1 MQQFPLCWLA
11 MRGVWVAVM
20 VWCVGSGCA
29 EPTLPLRQF
38 LQTPDS
44 RRERLQSALFSQ
56 DNEYALLR
64 LSHYGLT
71 SEGGWLRLP
80 VFAPMTAV
88 ILANGAAG
96 AREASLEPSLP
107 LAGED
112 GAEEN
117 ALRAALWS
125 IGRRAF
131 FHYPA
136 QLVSGF
142 DRVRKEPSVA
152 RDYGLWTGTIPT
164 GDQQLGGLLDVSLP
178 DGSQRLATTCATCH
192 AALEGRTE
200 IAAGAA
206 NESLDLGKLG
216 ADASGQIEGPSL
228 RWGMGRLDTSPDG
241 IDNPAAIP
249 DLRNVSSQRF
259 LHHDATLRNDLF
271 ALALRIE
278 TLLVTT
284 YQEGVR
290 PPVEVALGLA
300 VYVWDLASSSASPAA
315 PEADPGEVLFAQHCA
330 RCHQPPSYA
339 GDPVALSTIATHPAL
354 GVSTERGTGY
364 YRTPSLRGARTRHQF
379 FHHGAL
385 SSVRAVLD
393 PGRLLESYRE
403 GRHGPGAV
411 LGHPFGINLPAA
423 ERAALTAFVESL

>member
-1 MQQFPLCWLA
+1 MQQLPVCWLA
-11 MRGVWVAVM
+11 MRGGWVAVLM
-20 VWCVGSGCA
+20 LCVGSGCA
-29 EPTLPLRQF
+29 EPTLPLRRF
-38 LQTPDS
+38 LQSPDS

-56 DNEYALLR
+56 DNEYARLR

-80 VFAPMTAV
+80 VFAPLTAV
-88 ILANGAAG
+88 ILADGSAG

-107 LAGED
+107 LPGED
-112 GAEEN
+112 DAEES

-142 DRVRKEPSVA
+142 DRVRTETSVA
-152 RDYGLWTGTIPT
+152 RDYGLWTGAIPT
-164 GDQQLGGLLDVSLP
+164 GEEQLGGLLEVSLP

-192 AALEGRTE
+192 AAPEDRTG

-206 NESLDLGKLG
+206 NASLDLGKLG
-216 ADASGQIEGPSL
+216 ADASGQIEGPPL

-241 IDNPAAIP
+241 VDNPAAIP
-249 DLRNVSSQRF
+249 DLRIVSSQRF

-278 TLLVTT
+278 TLLITT

-290 PPVEVALGLA
+290 PPIEVALGLA
-300 VYVWDLASSSASPAA
+300 VYVWDLASIQSS
-315 PEADPGEVLFAQHCA
+315 PGLGKGAGETLFAQHCA
-330 RCHQPPSYA
+330 RCHLPPHYS
-339 GDPVALSTIATHPAL
+339 GEPVALSTIVTDPAL
-354 GVSTERGTGY
+354 GLSTERGTGH
-364 YRTPSLRGARTRHQF
+364 YRTPSLLGARTRQQF
-379 FHHGAL
+379 FHQGAL

-393 PGRLLESYRE
+393 PERFLDSYRE
-403 GRHGPGAV
+403 GKHGPGPV
-411 LGHPFGINLPAA
+411 LGHPFGIALPAV
-423 ERAALTAFVESL
+423 ERAALTTFVESL